1 MENMITSAERARVR
15 RLYFY
20 GRATNYISKFTG
32 IPVVEV
38 QNCLP
43 EIVEVPAPEVLSVVT
58 EEE

>member
-1 MENMITSAERARVR
+1 MITSAERARVR